1 MALDHSNNSKLMWII
16 VAGLVIIVTLAV
28 VFLWMSSKDHS
39 RETASIETSEP
50 VSGTVSS
57 TLPNVALESA
67 SEATIALDTLTDSNA
82 LVSDNLL
89 KDEIPHN
96 ATFAKEEI
104 AKLNDLQQQLQA
116 QHETLEAQQS
126 DADQLITLKEE
137 QIKLLEEQL
146 SAHN

>member
-1 MALDHSNNSKLMWII
+1 MALDHSNNSKLMWVI

-28 VFLWMSSKDHS
+28 VFLWMSSKDHPI
-39 RETASIETSEP
+39 EAASIETSEP
-50 VSGTVSS
+50 VSETGAA
-57 TLPNVALESA
+57 TLSNVALESA
-67 SEATIALDTLTDSNA
+67 SEATVALDTVTDTNA
-82 LVSDNLL
+82 LVSDNIL

-116 QHETLEAQQS
+116 QHETLKAQQS
-126 DADQLITLKEE
+126 DADQLIALKEE

-146 SAHN
+146 SVRN

>member
-1 MALDHSNNSKLMWII
+1 MVLDHSNNSKLMWII

-67 SEATIALDTLTDSNA
+67 SEATIALDTLTDANA

-104 AKLNDLQQQLQA
+104 VKLNDLQQQLQA

-126 DADQLITLKEE
+126 DADQLIALKEE

-146 SAHN
+146 SVRN

>member
-1 MALDHSNNSKLMWII
+1 MVLDHSNNSKLMWII

-67 SEATIALDTLTDSNA
+67 SEATIALDTLTDANA

-104 AKLNDLQQQLQA
+104 VKLNDLQQQLQA
-116 QHETLEAQQS
+116 QHEILEAQQS
-126 DADQLITLKEE
+126 DADQLIALKEE

-146 SAHN
+146 SVRN